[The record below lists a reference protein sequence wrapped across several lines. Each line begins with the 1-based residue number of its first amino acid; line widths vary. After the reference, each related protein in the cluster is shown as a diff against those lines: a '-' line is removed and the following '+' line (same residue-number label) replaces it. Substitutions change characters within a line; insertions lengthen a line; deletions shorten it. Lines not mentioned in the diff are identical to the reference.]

1 MRYSNTEMRIA
12 VNTRLLLKGRL
23 EGIGWFTYET
33 MKRITRWHPEH
44 DFFFL
49 FDRPYD
55 SEFIFS
61 ENVKPVVLF
70 PQSRHPVLWYIWFE
84 MAVKKF
90 IIRNKIDLFISPDGY
105 LSLNSEVPQLAVI
118 HDINFHHF
126 PQDVPPF
133 ARLYLNHFFPKYAT
147 NACRIATVSKYSKE
161 DISRSYKI
169 DNEKIDVVYNG
180 ANERYQPLAEMEKIE
195 IREKLT
201 DGAPYFIFIGAFNP
215 RKNIPR
221 LLLAFEKFKEVTNS
235 AIKLVLVGEK
245 MYSTTQML
253 SVLKKMKFQND
264 VVFTGRL
271 GVDQLK
277 GVIGS
282 AMAMTYFSYYEGF
295 GIPLLEAMKCGVP
308 LAVSNCTA
316 IPEVVG
322 EAAIFADPF
331 DINSMVEC
339 MIKISSD
346 DDLRNR
352 LSANG
357 LEQQKKF
364 SWDLTATCL
373 FNSIMKCIDHPC

>member
-1 MRYSNTEMRIA
+1 MRIA

-44 DFFFL
+44 EFFFL